1 MKKLARYLKSFK
13 KQVIIGPIFK
23 LLEAIFELIVP
34 LVMASIIDNG
44 IANGDKAYV
53 LKMGGVM
60 ILLGVLGLVFAL
72 ICQYSAALASQGVGT
87 KLRNDLFK
95 HINSLSYKEIDELGT
110 NSLITRIT
118 NDVNQIQLVVAMLI
132 RLVIRAPF
140 LVIGAAVM
148 ALMIDLKL
156 GLIFIIVAPLVSAVL
171 YFVMSRSVPFYKV
184 RQTKLDE
191 VSLITRENLSGA
203 RVIRAFSKQEH
214 EKERFNESSDEVADI
229 AIRVGKLSAILNPA
243 TFIILNVAI
252 IAIIWFGGFR
262 VDNGSLTQGQ
272 IIAFVNYM
280 TQISLALVVVAN
292 LVVVFTKGS
301 ASAARINEIF
311 ETESSVVEGN
321 YTSDIFKNNNK
332 KNNVN
337 QGDTNGNHGKLNNT
351 TNLVPK
357 IQFKDVSF
365 SYLGNE
371 EYSLEHLTVD
381 IQKGDT
387 VGIIGGTGSGKTT
400 LVNLLPRFYDTTK
413 GFILIDGVDV
423 KEYSLE
429 ALRKQFGIVPQKA
442 ALFGGTI
449 LENMRFAKEDA
460 SMEEIRKA
468 AKIAQAEEFIESK
481 PEGYNTI
488 VSQGGKNLSGGQKQR
503 LTIARALVGSP
514 EILIL
519 DDSASALDFAT
530 DAKLRKAIHENCEG
544 MTVFIVSQRANSIKY
559 ADKIIVLDDGL
570 VKGIGTHDELFDSC
584 EVYREICLSQL
595 SEEEVRR

>member
-1 MKKLARYLKSFK
+1 MKKLARYLKNFK

-60 ILLGVLGLVFAL
+60 ILLGVLGLIFAL

-156 GLIFIIVAPLVSAVL
+156 GLIFIVVAPLVSAVL
-171 YFVMSRSVPFYKV
+171 YFVMSRSVPFYKA

-214 EKERFNESSDEVADI
+214 EKERFHESSDEVADI

-292 LVVVFTKGS
+292 LVVIFTKGS
-301 ASAARINEIF
+301 ASAARINEIL
-311 ETESSVVEGN
+311 ETESSVIDGT
-321 YTSDIFKNNNK
+321 YASDIDKN
-332 KNNVN
+332 KNS
-337 QGDTNGNHGKLNNT
+337 L
-351 TNLVPK
+351 PK

-365 SYLGNE
+365 SFLGNE

-381 IQKGDT
+381 IMKGET

-413 GFILIDGVDV
+413 GSILIDGINV
-423 KEYSLE
+423 KEYNLQD
-429 ALRKQFGIVPQKA
+429 LRKQFGIVPQKA
-442 ALFGGTI
+442 VLFSGTI

-468 AKIAQAEEFIESK
+468 ARIAQAEEFIESK
-481 PEGYNTI
+481 SEGYNT
-488 VSQGGKNLSGGQKQR
+488 VLSQGGKNLSGGQKQR

-514 EILIL
+514 DILIL

-530 DAKLRKAIHENCEG
+530 DAKLRKAIHDNCED

-570 VKGIGTHDELFDSC
+570 VKGIGTHDELFDNC

>member
-44 IANGDKAYV
+44 IANGDKTYV

-60 ILLGVLGLVFAL
+60 ILLGVFGLVFAL
-72 ICQYSAALASQGVGT
+72 ICQYSAAIASQGVGT

-110 NSLITRIT
+110 NSLITRVT

-140 LVIGAAVM
+140 LVIGSAVM

-171 YFVMSRSVPFYKV
+171 YFVMSRSIPFYKV
-184 RQTKLDE
+184 RQTKLDK

-203 RVIRAFSKQEH
+203 RVIRAFSKQEN
-214 EKERFNESSDEVADI
+214 ERERFNESSDEVADV

-301 ASAARINEIF
+301 ASAARINEIL
-311 ETESSVVEGN
+311 ETETSVIDGN
-321 YTSDIFKNNNK
+321 YTSDNAENNGEK
-332 KNNVN
+332 S
-337 QGDTNGNHGKLNNT
+337 NNT
-351 TNLVPK
+351 MKLVPK

-381 IQKGDT
+381 IMKGET

-400 LVNLLPRFYDTTK
+400 LVNLMPRFYDTTK
-413 GFILIDGVDV
+413 GSILIDGVDV

-481 PEGYNTI
+481 PEGYEEV

-503 LTIARALVGSP
+503 LTIARALVGNP

-559 ADKIIVLDDGL
+559 ADKIIVLDDGI

>member
-13 KQVIIGPIFK
+13 KQVIIGPFFK

-34 LVMASIIDNG
+34 LVMASIIDKG
-44 IANGDKAYV
+44 IANGDKSYV

-87 KLRNDLFK
+87 KLRNDLFR

-156 GLIFIIVAPLVSAVL
+156 GLIFIVVAPLVSAVL

-203 RVIRAFSKQEH
+203 RVIRAFSKQKH
-214 EKERFNESSDEVADI
+214 EKKRFNESSDEVADI
-229 AIRVGKLSAILNPA
+229 AIRVGKLSAFLNPA

-292 LVVVFTKGS
+292 LVVIFTKGS

-311 ETESSVVEGN
+311 ETESSVIEGN
-321 YTSDIFKNNNK
+321 YASDAVDNNSNI
-332 KNNVN
+332 
-337 QGDTNGNHGKLNNT
+337 TNIGEAHNT
-351 TNLVPK
+351 TNSVPK

-365 SYLGNE
+365 SYHGNE
-371 EYSLEHLTVD
+371 EYSLEHLTVE
-381 IQKGDT
+381 IQRGET

-400 LVNLLPRFYDTTK
+400 LVNLLPRFYDTSK
-413 GFILIDGVDV
+413 GSILIDGVDV

-460 SMEEIRKA
+460 TLEEIRKA

-481 PEGYNTI
+481 PEGYNEV

-514 EILIL
+514 EVLIL

-559 ADKIIVLDDGL
+559 TDKIIVLDDGI
-570 VKGIGTHDELFDSC
+570 VKGIGTHDELFESC